1 MRSHLI
7 SKRIQTLRSI
17 QQKHLTGQETRK
29 KKKLAKEQLKEKST
43 TRQKSS
49 CGTRAGK
56 AANWDLKQQ
65 GTEPNTAPQDEDSA

>member
-1 MRSHLI
+1 MRSHPI
-7 SKRIQTLRSI
+7 SKQIQTLRST
-17 QQKHLTGQETRK
+17 QQKHRAGNTK